1 MSNQDYDLVTAA
13 VDGDR
18 VALQRLLL
26 SHTSRLEL
34 HIGNKLPQSMQG
46 TVSVDDVIQ
55 ETFIQVIR
63 DIGRFEERSDASFLT
78 WLKGIADHRVHDA
91 IKAHNRRKRGGD
103 RQQVRPSSADDG
115 SRSIADLAA
124 MLSAGSHTPSRS
136 VAGHEA
142 VHAVQ
147 RVLDELPTDY
157 RRAVQLR
164 LLEGKSLDEV
174 AQLMNRGPR
183 AVQGLIDRAKRQMRT
198 ALGRLSLYK

>member
-1 MSNQDYDLVTAA
+1 MSIEDQDLVAA
-13 VDGDR
+13 AIDGDQ

-91 IKAHNRRKRGGD
+91 IKTHNRRKRGGD
-103 RQQVRPSSADDG
+103 RQHIRPASAASG
-115 SRSIADLAA
+115 TRSIVDLAA

-147 RVLDELPTDY
+147 KVLDELPVDY
-157 RRAVQLR
+157 RQAVQLR
-164 LLEGKSLDEV
+164 LLEGKGLDEV
-174 AQLMNRGPR
+174 AELMNRGPR
-183 AVQGLIDRAKRQMRT
+183 AVQGLIDRAKRKMRA